1 MRPRSRRS
9 GISRRSILTTVAA
22 LPMLSL
28 PHVRTGWAQSIDPLP
43 SWNKGVAKETII
55 GFVQAAVDGSGR
67 SFVPQEARIA
77 TFDQD
82 GTLWVEHLMYTQVT
96 YCLDRVPTLVW
107 AAPTISSTCTPDP
120 EQSFP
125 DPSRAERV
133 GTVECSGSASNLLG
147 SYPQGRTGRPRS
159 QQEGPVR

>member
-1 MRPRSRRS
+1 ILQYLADMAPAAGLAPSGGMARSRLQQWLCFT
-9 GISRRSILTTVAA
+9 GTELHKA
-22 LPMLSL
+22 L
-28 PHVRTGWAQSIDPLP
+28 
-43 SWNKGVAKETII
+43 
-55 GFVQAAVDGSGR
+55 
-67 SFVPQEARIA
+67 FVPLFDPKTPDEAKARA
-77 TFDQD
+77 LEK
-82 GTLWVEHLMYTQVT
+82 GESRLAYLNT
-96 YCLDRVPTLVW
+96 YLTGREFLLDRW

-159 QQEGPVR
+159 QQEGPVRAAE

>member
-1 MRPRSRRS
+1 MLLTGAHHADMDVLPPQNLSWVQLSADRRKPPRRQSGSPAGDRDAGALRRVTS
-9 GISRRSILTTVAA
+9 KRSA
-22 LPMLSL
+22 
-28 PHVRTGWAQSIDPLP
+28 
-43 SWNKGVAKETII
+43 
-55 GFVQAAVDGSGR
+55 
-67 SFVPQEARIA
+67 
-77 TFDQD
+77 
-82 GTLWVEHLMYTQVT
+82 
-96 YCLDRVPTLVW
+96 W

-159 QQEGPVR
+159 QQEGPVRAAE

>member
-1 MRPRSRRS
+1 MHPIPSLGSLVFQTS
-9 GISRRSILTTVAA
+9 GR
-22 LPMLSL
+22 
-28 PHVRTGWAQSIDPLP
+28 AQNADPLP
-43 SWNKGVAKETII
+43 SWNNGAAKQAITA
-55 GFVQAAVDGSGR
+55 FVQSTTDQS
-67 SFVPQEARIA
+67 SPKFVPQEARIA

-159 QQEGPVR
+159 QQEGPVRAAE

>member
-1 MRPRSRRS
+1 MRWLKVTAIVKRGADPATEEEVLINSDHV
-9 GISRRSILTTVAA
+9 ISIAGDANGSQIYVN
-22 LPMLSL
+22 
-28 PHVRTGWAQSIDPLP
+28 GP
-43 SWNKGVAKETII
+43 S
-55 GFVQAAVDGSGR
+55 
-67 SFVPQEARIA
+67 
-77 TFDQD
+77 
-82 GTLWVEHLMYTQVT
+82 
-96 YCLDRVPTLVW
+96 W

-159 QQEGPVR
+159 QQEGPVRAAE